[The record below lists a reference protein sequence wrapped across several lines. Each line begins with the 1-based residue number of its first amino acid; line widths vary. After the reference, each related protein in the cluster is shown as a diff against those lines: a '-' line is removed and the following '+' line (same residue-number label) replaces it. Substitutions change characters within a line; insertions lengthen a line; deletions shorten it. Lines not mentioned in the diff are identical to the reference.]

1 MKSLVKNILF
11 VAFAI
16 VALLFFIGLANKPSE
31 SEERAKFEYNK
42 VHCAQQDLVYVR
54 KDSWDKGECV
64 SASQAA
70 SQIIQMHKNQVNNGL
85 K

>member
-1 MKSLVKNILF
+1 MKNVLRNILL

-16 VALLFFIGLANKPSE
+16 VALMFFIGLANKPSE

-42 VHCAQQDLVYVR
+42 AHCAQQDLVYVR

-70 SQIIQMHKNQVNNGL
+70 SQIIQMHKDQLNNGL